1 MGLQTSVG
9 ENKGEEGARRRL
21 FSDGVSLLP
30 PAEVT
35 SSTSVSEAGDLEV
48 ELTWRNQN
56 KFSDNSSLPLL
67 LKLYGESA
75 DGSADGEPGQLL
87 EERKIESGVD
97 RIRVPLDDSVKPWQV
112 SFTLET
118 DLPGLPSVASDITGL
133 LSRPGLSLAP
143 PHMITGDSISSIGPM
158 SPHVITGVVCNDSS
172 LCSFGWCHQ
181 NFFNVSVCTV

>member
-9 ENKGEEGARRRL
+9 ENKGEEGARKRL

-75 DGSADGEPGQLL
+75 DGEPGQLL
-87 EERKIESGVD
+87 KEITIESGVD

-118 DLPGLPSVASDITGL
+118 DLPSLPSVASDITGL
-133 LSRPGLSLAP
+133 LSRPGLSLKP
-143 PHMITGDSISSIGPM
+143 PHIITGDSIYWS
-158 SPHVITGVVCNDSS
+158 HVTT
-172 LCSFGWCHQ
+172 CHHRCGLQ
-181 NFFNVSVCTV
+181 